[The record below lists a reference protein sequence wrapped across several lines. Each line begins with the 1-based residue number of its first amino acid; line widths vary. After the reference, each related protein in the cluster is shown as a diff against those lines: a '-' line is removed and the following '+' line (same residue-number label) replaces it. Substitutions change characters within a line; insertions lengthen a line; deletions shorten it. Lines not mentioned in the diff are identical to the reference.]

1 MAIRPKGRQRSLSK
15 KVSSFNMY
23 MDQVYQ
29 VRAIM
34 EATGAV
40 KDAPVI
46 RELLDEALGARR
58 RKAAG
63 ITDLEEPPG
72 QEITETLHTLQTL
85 LLKLIRRDEL
95 VVSRQSIGLRLLK
108 EAVIEARSVREIVF
122 EELVEKPW
130 MAKGK
135 SKETMNNFFDM
146 KSGTTREYVDGVI
159 TEIKRDLEA
168 EKTRDSQVGALDWPK
183 YR

>member
-1 MAIRPKGRQRSLSK
+1 
-15 KVSSFNMY
+15 MY

-46 RELLDEALGARR
+46 RELLDEALAARR

-63 ITDLEEPPG
+63 ITDSEEPPG
-72 QEITETLHTLQTL
+72 QEISETLHTLQTL
-85 LLKLIRRDEL
+85 MLKLIKREEL
-95 VVSRQSIGLRLLK
+95 VFKLQSVGLSLLK
-108 EAVIEARSVREIVF
+108 EAVIEARSGREIVF
-122 EELVEKPW
+122 EELVEKPR

-135 SKETMNNFFDM
+135 SRETMTNFFDM
-146 KSGTTREYVDGVI
+146 KSRNTTEYVDGVI
-159 TEIKRDLEA
+159 ARIKRGLQA
-168 EKTRDSQVGALDWPK
+168 EENKS
-183 YR
+183 